1 MRLEHS
7 AIPYTKIKSKRTKD
21 LSIRTEI
28 IKLLEENIGRILFD
42 INCTNIFLDQSSE
55 AKVKAK
61 INK

>member
-7 AIPYTKIKSKRTKD
+7 AIPYTKIKSKWTKD